1 MSRWETQRVGAMPTH
16 LAPDGSQIFELPR
29 SDRASLARCLLPAG
43 AVTRAVRHR
52 SVEELWYVIGGR
64 GQVWRAADGGEEIVD
79 VEAGSRRQVSPD
91 GPVQ

>member
-1 MSRWETQRVGAMPTH
+1 
-16 LAPDGSQIFELPR
+16 
-29 SDRASLARCLLPAG
+29 
-43 AVTRAVRHR
+43 
-52 SVEELWYVIGGR
+52 VEELWYVIGGR